1 MEVMKQYEV
10 VVIGAGLSGVCAAIK
25 LKEAG
30 IDNFHVFE
38 KASDVGG
45 TWRDNRYPGVACDV
59 PSHLYSYSFA
69 PNPEWSR
76 WYAPGPEIWDYV
88 KKCAADF
95 GVYDQMTFDT
105 TVEAADWKGDHWE
118 LRDQSGN
125 RFQTKSIV
133 SALGGLHTPNL
144 PAFAGQDLFEGEQFH
159 TTSWPEG
166 LDLTGKKVAVVGTG
180 ATAVQIVPEIA
191 DQVDE
196 LYVFQ
201 RSPVWVGPK
210 KDPEYTAEER
220 AEFRSNPAAVK
231 ELRHALY
238 EAWESSSA
246 DLHRAGTAINTNA
259 EQRAREQI
267 KRSVSDPEIANA
279 LTPNH
284 NFTCKRATISNR
296 YYATFDK
303 DNVTLVCGEVDA
315 LTKTGLVASGQ
326 NYDVDVIVFAT
337 GFKAFNIAN
346 EIELTGVG
354 GLPLAEAWQD
364 RVTSFKTVMIHNFPN
379 LFLMMG
385 PNGTGLHSALQ
396 TIEAQA
402 DYVVRVVQQIKREGI
417 QSLNPKQELVDA
429 FTQDVESRFQGTTHN
444 KGCTS
449 WWNDQTGFNHSIWP
463 GSSDDYRSLLANI
476 ELNEFEVN

>member
-105 TVEAADWKGDHWE
+105 TIEAADWKGDHWE

-144 PAFAGQDLFEGEQFH
+144 PTFAGQDLFEGEQFH

-210 KDPEYTAEER
+210 KDPEYTVEER

-279 LTPNH
+279 LTPDH

-303 DNVTLVCGEVDA
+303 DNVTLVCGAVDA
-315 LTKTGLVASGQ
+315 LTKSGLVASGQ

-354 GLPLAEAWQD
+354 GLPLAEAWKD

-429 FTQDVESRFQGTTHN
+429 FTQDVENRFEGTTHN

-463 GSSDDYRSLLANI
+463 GSSDDYRSLLADI
-476 ELNEFEVN
+476 ELNEFEVS

>member
-144 PAFAGQDLFEGEQFH
+144 PTFAGQDLFEGEQFH

-267 KRSVSDPEIANA
+267 KRSVSDAEIANA

-315 LTKTGLVASGQ
+315 LTKSGLVASGQ

-354 GLPLAEAWQD
+354 GLPLAEAWKD

-402 DYVVRVVQQIKREGI
+402 DYIIRVVQQIKREGI

-429 FTQDVESRFQGTTHN
+429 FTQDVENRFEGTTHN

-463 GSSDDYRSLLANI
+463 GSSDDYRSLLADI
-476 ELNEFEVN
+476 ELNEFEVS

>member
-105 TVEAADWKGDHWE
+105 TIEAADWKGDHWE

-267 KRSVSDPEIANA
+267 KRSVSDAEIANA

-303 DNVTLVCGEVDA
+303 DNVTLVCGEVDT
-315 LTKTGLVASGQ
+315 LTKSGLVASGQ

-354 GLPLAEAWQD
+354 GLPLAEAWKD

-402 DYVVRVVQQIKREGI
+402 DYIIRVVQQIKREGI

-429 FTQDVESRFQGTTHN
+429 FTQDVENRFEGTTHN

-463 GSSDDYRSLLANI
+463 GSSDDYRSLLADI
-476 ELNEFEVN
+476 ELNEFEVS

>member
-144 PAFAGQDLFEGEQFH
+144 PTFAGQDLFEGEQFH

-210 KDPEYTAEER
+210 KDPEYTVEER

-279 LTPNH
+279 LTPDH

-303 DNVTLVCGEVDA
+303 DNVTLVCGAVDA

-354 GLPLAEAWQD
+354 GLPLAEALKD
-364 RVTSFKTVMIHNFPN
+364 RVTSFKTVMIHNFPY

-429 FTQDVESRFQGTTHN
+429 FTQDVENRFEGTTHN

-463 GSSDDYRSLLANI
+463 GSSDDYRSLLADI
-476 ELNEFEVN
+476 ELNEFEVS

>member
-1 MEVMKQYEV
+1 MEVLKQYEV

-30 IDNFHVFE
+30 IDNFHCFE

-95 GVYDQMTFDT
+95 GVYEQMTFDT
-105 TVEAADWKGDHWE
+105 TIEAADWKRDHWE
-118 LRDQSGN
+118 LRDQNGN
-125 RFQTKSIV
+125 RFQAKSIV

-166 LDLTGKKVAVVGTG
+166 LDLMGKKVAVVGTG

-196 LYVFQ
+196 LFVFQ

-220 AEFRSNPAAVK
+220 AEFRSNPEAVK

-238 EAWESSSA
+238 DAWESSSV
-246 DLHRAGTAINTNA
+246 DLHRAGTALNTNA

-303 DNVTLVCGEVDA
+303 NNVTLVCGEVDA

-364 RVTSFKTVMIHNFPN
+364 RVTSFKTVMIHDFPN

-402 DYVVRVVQQIKREGI
+402 DYVVRVVQQLKREGI
-417 QSLNPKQELVDA
+417 RSLNPKQELVDD
-429 FTQDVESRFQGTTHN
+429 FTRNVESRFEGTTHN

-463 GSSDDYRSLLANI
+463 GSSDDYRALLAGI
-476 ELNEFEVN
+476 ELNEFEVG